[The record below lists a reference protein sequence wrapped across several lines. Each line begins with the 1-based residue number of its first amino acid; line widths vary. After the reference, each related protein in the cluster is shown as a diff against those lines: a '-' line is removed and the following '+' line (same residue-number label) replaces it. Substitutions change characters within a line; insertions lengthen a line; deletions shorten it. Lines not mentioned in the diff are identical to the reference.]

1 MLLETTRFG
10 TIEVDEER
18 IVCFQE
24 GLPGFP
30 QARRFALLEHSHES
44 PFHWLQSVDD
54 GALAFVV
61 MDPLLLDQNYLHAI
75 PGEALA
81 ELELEDQGKAAVLV
95 ILNIQSSNQ
104 TITANLLAP
113 LLINPQNKK
122 GKQIILLGSGYQI
135 KQPILCQADA
145 VMESRP

>member
-10 TIEVDEER
+10 TIEVDEAR

-30 QARRFALLEHSHES
+30 EARRFALLEHALES

-61 MDPLLLDQNYLHAI
+61 MDPLLLDNNYLEAI
-75 PGEALA
+75 PPEALA
-81 ELELEDQGKAAVLV
+81 ELELEEAAKAAVLV
-95 ILNIQSSNQ
+95 IVNIQRATQ

-113 LLINPQNKK
+113 LIINPQNKK
-122 GKQIILLGSGYQI
+122 GKQIILLGSGYEI
-135 KQPILCQADA
+135 RQPILSHGKPQ
-145 VMESRP
+145 VETRP

>member
-81 ELELEDQGKAAVLV
+81 DLEIQAATQAAVLV
-95 ILNIQSSNQ
+95 IVNIQRERSS
-104 TITANLLAP
+104 ITANLMAP
-113 LLINPQNKK
+113 LVINPGNRR
-122 GKQIILLGSGYQI
+122 GKQVILLGSGYDIRHELTHPAQ
-135 KQPILCQADA
+135 LQAG
-145 VMESRP
+145 VHP